1 MIAHKT
7 STFFFDFKN
16 DSPAL
21 SNWRNSSGG
30 APNKLN
36 HSLMC
41 GFPPIP
47 NCAKLLTPHGTPWRR
62 AENPPAEVGH
72 IVHRYVEPGGLV
84 CDPFSG
90 TAPIAEQTMR
100 QGKRVLLMDRD
111 HQILEAARVRHMQR
125 YTYLVQNALLP
136 PFYTNEQPYTGD
148 QCDRE
153 IAATLD
159 EIETHWVE
167 LVKSKGCDDKRI
179 PPSKR
184 TREALFARRCSDHRQ
199 ESTHGGPDDGL

>member
-62 AENPPAEVGH
+62 AENPPAEVGTSSTATTGW
-72 IVHRYVEPGGLV
+72 VGLRPLQW
-84 CDPFSG
+84 DW
-90 TAPIAEQTMR
+90 T
-100 QGKRVLLMDRD
+100 DR
-111 HQILEAARVRHMQR
+111 
-125 YTYLVQNALLP
+125 
-136 PFYTNEQPYTGD
+136 
-148 QCDRE
+148 
-153 IAATLD
+153 
-159 EIETHWVE
+159 
-167 LVKSKGCDDKRI
+167 
-179 PPSKR
+179 
-184 TREALFARRCSDHRQ
+184 
-199 ESTHGGPDDGL
+199 